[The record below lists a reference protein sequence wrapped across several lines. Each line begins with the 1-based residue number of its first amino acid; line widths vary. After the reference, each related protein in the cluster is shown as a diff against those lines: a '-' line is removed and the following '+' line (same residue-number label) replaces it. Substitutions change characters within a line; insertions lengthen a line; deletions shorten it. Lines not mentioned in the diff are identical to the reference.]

1 MSDTIESLRRKI
13 KGAGNLESVVS
24 TMKILAAAN
33 IGQYEAAVHSLD
45 EYARALELGLSVC
58 FRGFTA
64 MLVPE
69 KEKTFSSPMIH
80 AVIFGSDQGLVGQ
93 FNDALSEFTLN
104 ALKDMSGKKA
114 IWAVGERIHTRVGES
129 GMSPAALF
137 QVPNSVNAITQLVGQ
152 ILVECETQGG
162 GEELQH
168 FYIFHNRPVPGAI
181 FEPVMQKLLPL
192 DAQWQRT
199 MSQIP
204 WPTGNLPE
212 VINDHVDTLRALIRE
227 HLFISLYRS
236 CAESL
241 ASENASRLA
250 AMQRAEKNIGELL
263 DDLNR
268 SFQHLRQASIDDE
281 LFDVISGSEILMGIQ
296 KQK

>member
-13 KGAGNLESVVS
+13 KGAGDLESVVS

-33 IGQYEAAVHSLD
+33 IGQYEAAVRSLD

-58 FRGFTA
+58 FREFKA
-64 MLVPE
+64 ALVPE
-69 KEKTFSSPMIH
+69 ENNTLRSPMIH

-93 FNDALSEFTLN
+93 FNDALSDFTLS
-104 ALKDMSGKKA
+104 ALKGMMGKKA
-114 IWAVGERIHTRVGES
+114 IWAVGERIHTRIGES
-129 GMSPAALF
+129 GLSPAALF

-152 ILVECETQGG
+152 ILVECETQAG
-162 GEELQH
+162 GEELKH
-168 FYIFHNRPVPGAI
+168 FYIFHNRPVPGVI
-181 FEPVMQKLLPL
+181 FEPVLQKLLPL

-204 WPTGNLPE
+204 WPAGNLPE

-227 HLFISLYRS
+227 YLFISLYRS

-268 SFQHLRQASIDDE
+268 SFQHLRQASIDEE
-281 LFDVISGSEILMGIQ
+281 LFDVISGSEILMGIL